1 MFQWTRK
8 VELST
13 LRPFNPFTKIQ
24 PKIISLTQSITEVR
38 CFRMNCPKITLKTNS
53 SMNKIIPTSITMV
66 QTRLIDISMCK
77 LYLLMTLGRSLISI
91 IKSTIK
97 VIHKTIKTNNWT
109 MLKKIKVMLT
119 SVKTSIITTKCTN
132 RFQ

>member
-24 PKIISLTQSITEVR
+24 PKIISLTQL
-38 CFRMNCPKITLKTNS
+38 NCPKITLKTNS

-77 LYLLMTLGRSLISI
+77 LYLLMTLGRSPISI

>member
-24 PKIISLTQSITEVR
+24 PKIISLTQL
-38 CFRMNCPKITLKTNS
+38 NCPKITPKTNS

-77 LYLLMTLGRSLISI
+77 PYLLMTLGRSPISI